1 MGEWAD
7 LVIDFK
13 SGSGSKACTKGKLC
27 GGSCIAKG
35 RNCRIDGSKLKPS
48 QKKAADRLSKLGRT
62 EIWKAQE
69 LLANLKKSQEARKE
83 SKFGTGGSKSLTR
96 RVNAKQKAYE
106 SRLADIKASQPRRT
120 KAADKAVAQATKD
133 AGRLS
138 RSVPKR

>member
-1 MGEWAD
+1 
-7 LVIDFK
+7 
-13 SGSGSKACTKGKLC
+13 
-27 GGSCIAKG
+27 
-35 RNCRIDGSKLKPS
+35 LKPS

-138 RSVPKR
+138 RSVPKGFR